1 MARYSLA
8 ALLLLSAPPKVRAG
22 TAGSEAW
29 TFLPVTMPTPLSD
42 MGVVSLTLG
51 QEGGNSTD
59 SSDGAKEAAKTRII
73 LTGGCDSPE
82 GNEERGDY
90 FECGSLTNKVYAFDP
105 IRHSTFQAWN
115 GEFEELAEMPRA
127 RARHAS
133 AVVDGRVC
141 VYGGR
146 NLTDALIAEVDCYD
160 PAADAWSTP
169 TALPAE
175 RQASDWT
182 AFTAEDGRVHL
193 VGGYDQGYAA
203 LDRVTVVD
211 MSDMDAV
218 AYSDGPG
225 LRTKRGDIDSAV
237 VDGAVY
243 VSGGFT
249 HENDYAHPLNSV
261 ERLDPAAGEW
271 STIDALNDERGD
283 KQLVALDGR
292 VYALGGEQKVDVS
305 GVPAAEL
312 PELGARSELLDSVEV
327 LDPAEDVHG
336 GLAQWKSLAGM
347 PSQLFRFA
355 AAEWEADGNFIFVLG
370 GQVAYD
376 ADCKCFRTSDKVM
389 VFDVSQ
395 AEEAGDEETLP
406 GSGAGAGLTFGRNGI
421 FHILSTA
428 LSLVF
433 LAF

>member
-1 MARYSLA
+1 
-8 ALLLLSAPPKVRAG
+8 
-22 TAGSEAW
+22 
-29 TFLPVTMPTPLSD
+29 MPTPLSD

-51 QEGGNSTD
+51 QEGGNGTD
-59 SSDGAKEAAKTRII
+59 SSDGAKEAAKTRVI

-218 AYSDGPG
+218 AYPDGPG

-243 VSGGFT
+243 
-249 HENDYAHPLNSV
+249 
-261 ERLDPAAGEW
+261 
-271 STIDALNDERGD
+271 
-283 KQLVALDGR
+283 
-292 VYALGGEQKVDVS
+292 VS

-421 FHILSTA
+421 FH
-428 LSLVF
+428 
-433 LAF
+433 

>member
-1 MARYSLA
+1 MLR
-8 ALLLLSAPPKVRAG
+8 
-22 TAGSEAW
+22 
-29 TFLPVTMPTPLSD
+29 FLHTHRHW
-42 MGVVSLTLG
+42 
-51 QEGGNSTD
+51 Q
-59 SSDGAKEAAKTRII
+59 
-73 LTGGCDSPE
+73 
-82 GNEERGDY
+82 
-90 FECGSLTNKVYAFDP
+90 VYAFDP

-237 VDGAVY
+237 VDGVVY

-249 HENDYAHPLNSV
+249 HENDFAHPLNSV

-271 STIDALNDERGD
+271 STVDALNDERGD

-327 LDPAEDVHG
+327 RGIGRGKSRVLLDTR
-336 GLAQWKSLAGM
+336 SL
-347 PSQLFRFA
+347 
-355 AAEWEADGNFIFVLG
+355 
-370 GQVAYD
+370 
-376 ADCKCFRTSDKVM
+376 
-389 VFDVSQ
+389 
-395 AEEAGDEETLP
+395 TLP
-406 GSGAGAGLTFGRNGI
+406 RHHRCWTRRKMCTGGWHSGRAWRACRASSSASPRPSGRRTGT
-421 FHILSTA
+421 SSSYSA
-428 LSLVF
+428 
-433 LAF
+433 AR